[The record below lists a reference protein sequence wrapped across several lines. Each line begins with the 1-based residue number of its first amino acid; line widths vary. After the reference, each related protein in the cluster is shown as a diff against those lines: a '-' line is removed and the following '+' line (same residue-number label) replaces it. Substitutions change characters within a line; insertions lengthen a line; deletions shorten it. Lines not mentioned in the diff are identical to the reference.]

1 MFHDHELTRHAQVR
15 MRQRGL
21 RDDDIRLL
29 LKSASQVSPDVYL
42 LTEQDMAREI
52 ARCKRE
58 IQSLERLKGCK
69 VVVEEGCIVT
79 CYHADRK
86 SRKKTLR
93 YGKARQ

>member
-1 MFHDHELTRHAQVR
+1 MFHDHELTRHAETR

-21 RDDDIRLL
+21 RDDDVGLL
-29 LKSASQVSPDVYL
+29 LKTASQVSPDAYL

-52 ARCKRE
+52 ARCKHE

-69 VVVEEGCIVT
+69 IVVEDGYIVT
-79 CYHADRK
+79 CYHAGRK

-93 YGKARQ
+93 YGRTRQ